1 MKKQNNIQKIKEIDK
16 SILKNK
22 IALILPFILVIVFF
36 FCNAVS
42 YTGYYS
48 ITEETDD
55 KKSDYIVD
63 FGDEAEQGISLFDIV
78 VGKNRKVF
86 VQADVEVNLSGKHE
100 TQDVM
105 IICPN
110 IPGLLIASI
119 LLVVGLII
127 GAVPGIKNT
136 KLNMIQLLLSIL
148 LVLGSFIFI
157 VLKVAEL
164 PAEFLE
170 MSRISVLKTIMGDP
184 NYKFYTSSVQVIIS
198 YQFILLGLA
207 IAADV
212 ILKVINLFLY
222 RKKSVIE

>member
-22 IALILPFILVIVFF
+22 IALILPFILVIIFF

-78 VGKNRKVF
+78 IGNNREVF
-86 VQADVEVNLSGKHE
+86 IQADVEVNLSGKHE

-119 LLVVGLII
+119 LLVVGLIVGI
-127 GAVPGIKNT
+127 VPGIKNT
-136 KLNMIQLLLSIL
+136 KLSMIQLLLSIL

-157 VLKVAEL
+157 VLKVTEL

-184 NYKFYTSSVQVIIS
+184 NYKYYTSSVQVIIS

-212 ILKVINLFLY
+212 ILKGINLFLY
-222 RKKSVIE
+222 RKKSII

>member
-78 VGKNRKVF
+78 VGNNRKVF

>member
-63 FGDEAEQGISLFDIV
+63 FGDEAEQGISLFNIV
-78 VGKNRKVF
+78 IGNNRKVF
-86 VQADVEVNLSGKHE
+86 IQADVEVNLSGKHE

-127 GAVPGIKNT
+127 GIVPGIKKA
-136 KLNMIQLLLSIL
+136 KLSMIQLLLSIL

-157 VLKVAEL
+157 VLKVTEL

-212 ILKVINLFLY
+212 ILKGINLFLY

>member
-63 FGDEAEQGISLFDIV
+63 FGDEAEQGISLFNIV
-78 VGKNRKVF
+78 IGNNRKVF
-86 VQADVEVNLSGKHE
+86 IQADVEVNLSGKHE

-127 GAVPGIKNT
+127 GIAPGIKKA
-136 KLNMIQLLLSIL
+136 KLSMIQLLLSIL
-148 LVLGSFIFI
+148 LVLSSFIFI
-157 VLKVAEL
+157 VLKVTEL

-212 ILKVINLFLY
+212 ILKGINLFLY

>member
-78 VGKNRKVF
+78 IGNNREVF
-86 VQADVEVNLSGKHE
+86 IQADVEVNLSGKHE

-119 LLVVGLII
+119 LLVVGLIVGI
-127 GAVPGIKNT
+127 VPGIKNT
-136 KLNMIQLLLSIL
+136 KLSMIQLLLSIL

-157 VLKVAEL
+157 VLKVTEL

-184 NYKFYTSSVQVIIS
+184 NYKYYTSSVQVIIS

-212 ILKVINLFLY
+212 ILKGINLFLY
-222 RKKSVIE
+222 RKKSII

>member
-78 VGKNRKVF
+78 IGNNRKVF
-86 VQADVEVNLSGKHE
+86 IQADVEVNLSGKHE

-127 GAVPGIKNT
+127 GIAPGIKNT
-136 KLNMIQLLLSIL
+136 KLSMIQLLLSIL

-157 VLKVAEL
+157 VLKVTEL

-184 NYKFYTSSVQVIIS
+184 NYKYYTSSVQVIIS

-212 ILKVINLFLY
+212 ILKGINLFLY
-222 RKKSVIE
+222 RKKSII